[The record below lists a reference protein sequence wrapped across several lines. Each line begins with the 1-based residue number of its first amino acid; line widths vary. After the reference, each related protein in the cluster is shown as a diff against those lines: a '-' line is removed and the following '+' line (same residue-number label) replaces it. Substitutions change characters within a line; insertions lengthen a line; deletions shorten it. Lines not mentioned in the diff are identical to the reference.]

1 MRAGWLDD
9 FRFSLVSEI
18 GGQAMVKVVRLLH
31 KTDNSWFNAATQVGV
46 DKHLDASLSASGWLR
61 KEKSQ
66 VFSLGFPAAEVVVE
80 VEFLGTTRSNTR
92 DKLKKTI
99 SQIAQNARHRYDAL
113 HDSLTGCRNRASF
126 DESVRDAIRHAHSS
140 AQRDGD
146 QLTGGGKSAVAF
158 VSVDIDF
165 FKKINDGRGHD
176 YGDTVLRAFSWELEE
191 ACTRAESQ
199 WPGSSVSVF
208 RLGGEE
214 FGILISGG
222 LGEQE
227 LVPLVDGVRASIAQ
241 STLPSERHLRAFRL
255 ADQRVPPAN
264 ERRVTASFGISRI
277 SFTGESLDDKAAI
290 NFLKIQADKALYS
303 AKNSGRNCTRYFPD
317 ILKKYG
323 RVIEYDR
330 RVGVVVIDIG
340 IEAGVEKGREFFVVP
355 ESYSGERPYVV
366 DDGRSR
372 RTLGVFPRI
381 RVAKIAAFDVQSEIS
396 FCFVAEVNSGVD
408 ISAGDFL
415 ESIPLGLFG
424 GLSSLHASREIGN
437 DGHASDVIAGWVAG
451 HDADQVR
458 VAAIRFEGI
467 RKVEREFGALRANEI
482 LAGSVAAAKKVFPA
496 PAKIAQGEVG
506 QLGIAFV
513 CRNEDLDG
521 HMIAFVEKLHE
532 ICSDSVRF
540 NVGLFNGSLVSGDS
554 SGFALEVGYG
564 FDYATIAAAM
574 PPSGA
579 GWSAF
584 DASFPRKVMS
594 DYMRSERFDQMI
606 ADHSRFRSIG
616 LVGGYLDNFAG
627 IAYHSIRQ
635 FEPAIGMFRSAVE
648 RDSGR
653 AIFYTNLAISLYATG
668 KSLEAYDTIVVA
680 LDKNGGALPADN
692 VKALFAV
699 SALES
704 FDARGIP
711 DLEFIDDLFN
721 AADVLEVKSF
731 VDASVYS
738 AMRERASM
746 MLSEQSSA

>member
-1 MRAGWLDD
+1 MRAGWLVD
-9 FRFSLVSEI
+9 FRSALALDI
-18 GGQAMVKVVRLLH
+18 GGQAMVKAVHLFHRAE
-31 KTDNSWFNAATQVGV
+31 DGWFNARDQVG
-46 DKHLDASLSASGWLR
+46 DNKYLDAALSASGWFR
-61 KEKSQ
+61 KDKEQ
-66 VFSLGFPAAEVVVE
+66 IFALGLSVDEIVVQ
-80 VEFLGTTRSNTR
+80 VEFMGSTKSATR
-92 DKLKKTI
+92 DRLKKAVL
-99 SQIAQNARHRYDAL
+99 QVAQHARHRYDAL

-126 DESVRDAIRHAHSS
+126 DASVREAVRQAHLN

-158 VSVDIDF
+158 VSVDIDY

-191 ACTRAESQ
+191 GCCDAESR
-199 WPGSSVSVF
+199 WPGSSVSLF

-227 LVPLVDGVRASIAQ
+227 LVPLVDGIRASIAHA
-241 STLPSERHLRAFRL
+241 TLPSERHLKAFRL
-255 ADQRVPPAN
+255 GDQRIPPAN
-264 ERRVTASFGISRI
+264 ERRVTASFGISRV
-277 SFTGESLDDKAAI
+277 SFTSETLDDKAAI
-290 NFLKIQADKALYS
+290 NSLKIQADKALYS

-323 RVIEYDR
+323 RVVEYDR

-372 RTLGVFPRI
+372 RTLGVFPRL

-396 FCFVAEVNSGVD
+396 FCFVAEVNSGVE

-424 GLSSLHASREIGN
+424 GLSSLHMSREISN
-437 DGHASDVIAGWVAG
+437 DEDASEVISSWVAG
-451 HDADQVR
+451 HDPDQVKV
-458 VAAIRFEGI
+458 VAVRFDGI
-467 RKVEREFGALRANEI
+467 RKVEREFGAVRANEI
-482 LAGSVAAAKKVFPA
+482 LAGSVASAKKVFPA

-513 CRNEDLDG
+513 CRNEDLDA
-521 HMIAFVEKLHE
+521 HMTAFVEKLHE

-540 NVGLFNGSLVSGDS
+540 TVGLFNGALVSEDS
-554 SGFALEVGYG
+554 SGFAMEVEHG

-574 PPSGA
+574 PPSGG

-584 DASFPRKVMS
+584 DVSFPREVMR
-594 DYMRSERFDQMI
+594 DYLQSERYDQMI
-606 ADHSRFRSIG
+606 SDYSRFRSIG

-635 FEPAIGMFRSAVE
+635 FESAIGMFRSAVE
-648 RDSGR
+648 RDSAP
-653 AIFYTNLAISLYATG
+653 AIFFTNLAVSLYSTG
-668 KSLEAYDTIVVA
+668 KPLEAYDTIALA
-680 LDKNGGALPADN
+680 LDRNGGRLPAEN
-692 VKALFAV
+692 VKAIFAV

-704 FDARGIP
+704 FDARGVPGI
-711 DLEFIDDLFN
+711 EYIDGLFK
-721 AADVLEVKSF
+721 AADLMEAKPF
-731 VDASVYS
+731 VDASSYS
-738 AMRERASM
+738 VMRQRASI
-746 MLSEQSSA
+746 MLSESEAP